1 MKAQLAEAEAKL
13 LEYDKEPS
21 AEKRAA
27 MYKIGRIL
35 VSVFCPR

>member
-13 LEYDKEPS
+13 LEYDKEPN

-27 MYKIGRIL
+27 MYKIGRIWFQ
-35 VSVFCPR
+35 SFCPK